1 LYAGTYSP
9 LGTHNDY
16 GFVRNLVDSH
26 AVRAQALNVC
36 WPEPG
41 GSGEKQRPAAVSCL
55 PLLDWWEIEGNLH
68 AVKIGSATEI
78 DNPANSVLLS
88 GIICNTEEL
97 GIQRARDCLCSQL
110 SVRPAVFVT

>member
-1 LYAGTYSP
+1 MRYAPKVLMFAGGAGRKRREAEAGT
-9 LGTHNDY
+9 
-16 GFVRNLVDSH
+16 
-26 AVRAQALNVC
+26 
-36 WPEPG
+36 
-41 GSGEKQRPAAVSCL
+41 VSCL

-97 GIQRARDCLCSQL
+97 GIQRARDCFCSQL